1 MNWKDISANISD
13 QCIGA
18 FSEAIEIHYYNS
30 ETLEFEIVTA
40 SGVYDSDYKQIDMQ
54 TGAVISS
61 NAPMIE
67 VSLRLLARVLTNRDK
82 IQVRSILYKIKE
94 VQPDESGAIKILL
107 GR

>member
-1 MNWKDISANISD
+1 MNWKDISANITD
-13 QCIGA
+13 QCVGA

-30 ETLEFEIVTA
+30 ETVEFEVA
-40 SGVYDSDYKQIDMQ
+40 YSSGVYDSDYKQIDMQ

-67 VSLRLLARVLTNRDK
+67 VSLRSLARPLTKQDK
-82 IQVRSILYKIKE
+82 IQVRNILYKIKE